1 MMTRYPARC
10 ALALGLALVLSSPAV
25 PEGSAGLENPSGD
38 LPSFYHV
45 KAETSWA
52 KRRLTFTVSLD
63 MKAAGF
69 RLPAGRLEAERSI
82 ERDLPALMEKT
93 IFGLRVDSYRD
104 VTASL
109 EDGTVDEDGLLGL
122 SGSARLVDEAFSRDF
137 RSFTAVYE
145 LPLESAMEL
154 YIRHSTAMTLD
165 APLEYRATKPYTG
178 IVIFAKGKLPV
189 HGEGVEDSLSPCL
202 FPRVYDEHMNLLLDR
217 NRVDPG
223 ALRKWGELGYA
234 ASLGSDAEARIGSA
248 PLKIVAQAYF
258 GTNRSDILISR
269 DDALKILALP
279 ENRALVSAGKILI
292 IIDTINEA
300 TGQ

>member
-1 MMTRYPARC
+1 MTKLLARC
-10 ALALGLALVLSSPAV
+10 ALALGLALSLASPAL
-25 PEGSAGLENPSGD
+25 PEGSAGPADPSGD
-38 LPSFYHV
+38 LPSFYRV
-45 KAETSWA
+45 KAETSWSR
-52 KRRLTFTVSLD
+52 RRLTFTISLD

-69 RLPAGRLEAERSI
+69 RLPAGRLEAERNI
-82 ERDLPALMEKT
+82 ERDLPALMEKA

-109 EDGTVDEDGLLGL
+109 EDGTVDEGGLLGL
-122 SGSARLVDEAFSRDF
+122 AGSARLVDEAFSRDF

-154 YIRHSTAMTLD
+154 YIRHSTVMALD
-165 APLEYRATKPYTG
+165 APLEYRATRPYTG
-178 IVIFAKGKLPV
+178 IVIFAKGKLPI
-189 HGEGVEDSLSPCL
+189 HGEGVEDGLSPCL
-202 FPRVYDEHMNLLLDR
+202 FPRIYDENMNLLVDR
-217 NRVDPG
+217 NRVDPA

-234 ASLGSDAEARIGSA
+234 DSLGSDAEARIGSA

-279 ENRALVSAGKILI
+279 ENRALVSAGRILV
-292 IIDTINEA
+292 IIDGVSEA
-300 TGQ
+300 TSR